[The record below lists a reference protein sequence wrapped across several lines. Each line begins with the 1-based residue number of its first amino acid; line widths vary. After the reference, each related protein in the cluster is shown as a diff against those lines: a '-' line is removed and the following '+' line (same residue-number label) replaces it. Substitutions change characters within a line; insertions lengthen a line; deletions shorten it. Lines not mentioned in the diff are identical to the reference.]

1 MILFLR
7 KTWAFMVRDLKTALS
22 YPLAF
27 LLGLGGIF
35 FSVVMWFFFS
45 RMISGVGIASL
56 ERYGGDYFPFVIV
69 GLALQNYLA
78 VAMGGL
84 TRSIRESQMLGTL
97 EMLLSSP
104 TSLPVV
110 IFASSIGPFLVT
122 TLRIAV
128 FFLFALLLGRSFHC
142 SSPAAVVVVI
152 LLSITSFSAFGIV
165 SAAVILVLKRGN
177 PFNLLVGASSSL
189 LAGIYYPVEILPQGL
204 QVAAWFLPVTHS
216 VEALRR
222 IMLTGGGFAAIR
234 EQLLW
239 LFLFSA
245 IALPAALAVFT
256 MGVRRARREGTLA
269 HY

>member
-1 MILFLR
+1 LSTFLR

-27 LLGLGGIF
+27 LLGVGGIF
-35 FSVVMWFFFS
+35 FNVVMLYFLS
-45 RMISGVGIASL
+45 RYMP
-56 ERYGGDYFPFVIV
+56 RPNYFPFVIV
-69 GLALQNYLA
+69 GLAMQNYLA

-104 TSLPVV
+104 TSLPVI

-128 FFLFALLLGRSFHC
+128 FFLFAMILGESFHC
-142 SSPAAVVVVI
+142 ASPAAVAVVVV
-152 LLSITSFSAFGIV
+152 LSITSFSVFGV
-165 SAAVILVLKRGN
+165 LSAAVILVLKRGN
-177 PFNLLVGASSSL
+177 PFNLLVAASSTL
-189 LAGIYYPVEILPQGL
+189 LAGIFYPVHILPDWL
-204 QVAAWFLPVTHS
+204 QLAAWFLPVTHA
-216 VEALRR
+216 VEAMRR
-222 IMLTGGGFAAIR
+222 LVLSGGGFGDIR

-245 IALPAALAVFT
+245 IALPGALAAFAV
-256 MGVRRARREGTLA
+256 GVRRARREGTLA